1 MKRLLILFV
10 LLLVPAA
17 LFAQADRDVL
27 LIPDGTLYTIDS
39 EANDGT
45 APAQVNHFLRL
56 TVQRGTDTQSSIV
69 PESLTEGLH
78 YRPALAYDT
87 ESKTLFAFWLRM
99 PNAMSSELLLAS
111 YANGKWQ
118 KAISI
123 DSKPFHLRYNLRIGI
138 TRRVATLQKDGT
150 YGDVPALLVHAVWWE
165 VTGDGEEARYALMS
179 VESGNVTSFELHDL
193 AEFTSPGDT
202 VFAVDA
208 NFNDQ
213 ILKHPAILDASAPDS
228 VDVLFGDL
236 RTNAFNR
243 VTIHPIADGRIH
255 IPIGAH
261 PGGPHFGA
269 PASFSAGWS
278 GRVSTIT
285 SGRDGTKLILYN
297 ATPNKVSYLL
307 YADGAWSPVKSLA
320 VGDKLTTDGA
330 VAAISRMANAQ

>member
-1 MKRLLILFV
+1 
-10 LLLVPAA
+10 
-17 LFAQADRDVL
+17 
-27 LIPDGTLYTIDS
+27 
-39 EANDGT
+39 
-45 APAQVNHFLRL
+45 
-56 TVQRGTDTQSSIV
+56 
-69 PESLTEGLH
+69 
-78 YRPALAYDT
+78 
-87 ESKTLFAFWLRM
+87 
-99 PNAMSSELLLAS
+99 
-111 YANGKWQ
+111 
-118 KAISI
+118 
-123 DSKPFHLRYNLRIGI
+123 
-138 TRRVATLQKDGT
+138 
-150 YGDVPALLVHAVWWE
+150 VHAVWWE
-165 VTGDGEEARYALMS
+165 ETGAGEEARYALMS

-307 YADGAWSPVKSLA
+307 YVDGACSPVKSLA
-320 VGDKLTTDGA
+320 VGEKLTTDGA
-330 VAAISRMANAQ
+330 VAAITRMANAQ

>member
-1 MKRLLILFV
+1 
-10 LLLVPAA
+10 
-17 LFAQADRDVL
+17 
-27 LIPDGTLYTIDS
+27 
-39 EANDGT
+39 
-45 APAQVNHFLRL
+45 VNHFLRL
-56 TVQRGTDTQSSIV
+56 TVQRGAETRSSIV

-87 ESKTLFAFWLRM
+87 ESKTLFVFWLRM

-123 DSKPFHLRYNLRIGI
+123 DSKQFHLRYNLRIGI

-150 YGDVPALLVHAVWWE
+150 YSDMPALLVHAVWWE
-165 VTGDGEEARYALMS
+165 DTGAGEEARYALMS
-179 VESGNVTSFELHDL
+179 VESGSVTSFELHDL
-193 AEFTSPGDT
+193 AEFTLPGDT
-202 VFAVDA
+202 VFSVDA

-213 ILKHPAILDASAPDS
+213 ILKHPAILDSTAQDS

-255 IPIGAH
+255 IPIGAR

-269 PASFSAGWS
+269 PASFSVNWP

-285 SGRDGTKLILYN
+285 SGRDGSKLIVYN
-297 ATPNKVSYLL
+297 ATPNRVSYLL
-307 YADGAWSPVKSLA
+307 YGDGAWSPVKSLT
-320 VGDKLTTDGA
+320 VSDKLTAEGA
-330 VAAISRMANAQ
+330 VAAITRMANAQ